1 MNTQGPD
8 EAAMCPALQPA
19 HLSGAHRGLP
29 GPVSRGG
36 FRWGVGR
43 RDRLLQGLRASA
55 GNTSTPFPGPTP
67 LGRRPPSGAEAG
79 LGSSPR
85 SAAPG
90 EGMDRPESESMP
102 HCYLTLPEPQF
113 PLRLSGDNA
122 TSLARKFLLLPSPP
136 CDSSVLRTLQ
146 PLGHPGPWGPSAR
159 LRAAVSSCPRAGA
172 QSCHHRLRAL
182 PWHRVLVVRAAT
194 PLPTVR
200 GLCPSR
206 LSKEP
211 TLCPPP
217 PVFLVHRGHL
227 LLSSAACGLPGP
239 PGTGSHRS
247 SRAARTR
254 RQL

>member
-1 MNTQGPD
+1 MAGVWAVPQGQSGRLREESVTPTPAGVLYSKRPQPGGRESAMNTQGPD

-136 CDSSVLRTLQ
+136 CDSSVLRTL
-146 PLGHPGPWGPSAR
+146 PGLSPSGTQVRGGLVLVSERLSAPVPAR
-159 LRAAVSSCPRAGA
+159 VPRAAITA
-172 QSCHHRLRAL
+172 
-182 PWHRVLVVRAAT
+182 
-194 PLPTVR
+194 
-200 GLCPSR
+200 
-206 LSKEP
+206 
-211 TLCPPP
+211 
-217 PVFLVHRGHL
+217 
-227 LLSSAACGLPGP
+227 
-239 PGTGSHRS
+239 
-247 SRAARTR
+247 
-254 RQL
+254 